1 MEYFASRKSKIKKK
15 WQLISLLHDAPE
27 YVIGDMIS
35 PVKKQI
41 GNSYIDLEKKLQE
54 AIHIRFGLPAIIP
67 KSIKSK
73 IKIAD
78 RKAAWIEATEIAG
91 FDLKEANK
99 YFLEPDQIIMKKCK
113 IVLKDPLKTREEFL
127 NIYKNWTNNSLHVK
141 LRYKLNKLENIIKD
155 SCDDDFISDVIEASN
170 DVPVLVDFWAPW
182 CGPCKKLT
190 PDLEKNVNSFKG
202 KIKLVKI
209 NIDENQ
215 GIASQLRIQSIPA
228 VYAFFQGKPIDGF
241 MGAQTEDQI
250 KEFIS
255 GVFSKTGVEGDNEV
269 DKILEKA
276 NESLND
282 GLFEDARDYFNE
294 VLNLDNN
301 NIEANAGVIKSYIAE
316 KNLDEALTKLKSV
329 PKEIEND
336 NVFQKLNS
344 EIELNKKT
352 SKLRPLDHI
361 KNDLEKDPNS
371 LELKYELALY
381 QIANEDYENSI
392 ENLLNIFKK
401 DKNWENGK
409 AKDQLIQLFETLGD
423 KNILALKGRRKLSS
437 IIFS

>member
-1 MEYFASRKSKIKKK
+1 M
-15 WQLISLLHDAPE
+15 
-27 YVIGDMIS
+27 
-35 PVKKQI
+35 
-41 GNSYIDLEKKLQE
+41 
-54 AIHIRFGLPAIIP
+54 
-67 KSIKSK
+67 
-73 IKIAD
+73 
-78 RKAAWIEATEIAG
+78 
-91 FDLKEANK
+91 
-99 YFLEPDQIIMKKCK
+99 
-113 IVLKDPLKTREEFL
+113 
-127 NIYKNWTNNSLHVK
+127 
-141 LRYKLNKLENIIKD
+141 NKLENIIKD

-241 MGAQTEDQI
+241 MGAQTEAQI

-276 NESLND
+276 NQSLND

-294 VLNLDNN
+294 VLNADNN
-301 NIEANAGVIKSYIAE
+301 NIESNAGVIKSYIAE
-316 KNLDEALTKLKSV
+316 KNLDEALNKLKSV

-352 SKLRPLDHI
+352 SKLRPLDNI
-361 KNDLEKDPNS
+361 KDDLEKDPNS

-423 KNILALKGRRKLSS
+423 KNILALKGRRRLSS

>member
-1 MEYFASRKSKIKKK
+1 M
-15 WQLISLLHDAPE
+15 
-27 YVIGDMIS
+27 
-35 PVKKQI
+35 
-41 GNSYIDLEKKLQE
+41 
-54 AIHIRFGLPAIIP
+54 
-67 KSIKSK
+67 
-73 IKIAD
+73 
-78 RKAAWIEATEIAG
+78 
-91 FDLKEANK
+91 
-99 YFLEPDQIIMKKCK
+99 
-113 IVLKDPLKTREEFL
+113 
-127 NIYKNWTNNSLHVK
+127 
-141 LRYKLNKLENIIKD
+141 NKLENIIKD

-241 MGAQTEDQI
+241 MGAQTEAQI

-255 GVFSKTGVEGDNEV
+255 GVFSKTGVEGDSEV

-276 NESLND
+276 NQSLND

-294 VLNLDNN
+294 VLNIDNN

-316 KNLDEALTKLKSV
+316 KNLDEALNKLKSV

-352 SKLRPLDHI
+352 SNLRLLDHI

-392 ENLLNIFKK
+392 ENLLNIFIK

>member
-1 MEYFASRKSKIKKK
+1 M
-15 WQLISLLHDAPE
+15 
-27 YVIGDMIS
+27 
-35 PVKKQI
+35 
-41 GNSYIDLEKKLQE
+41 
-54 AIHIRFGLPAIIP
+54 
-67 KSIKSK
+67 
-73 IKIAD
+73 
-78 RKAAWIEATEIAG
+78 
-91 FDLKEANK
+91 
-99 YFLEPDQIIMKKCK
+99 
-113 IVLKDPLKTREEFL
+113 
-127 NIYKNWTNNSLHVK
+127 
-141 LRYKLNKLENIIKD
+141 NKLENIIKD

-241 MGAQTEDQI
+241 MGAQTEAQI

-255 GVFSKTGVEGDNEV
+255 GVFSKTGVEGDSEV

-276 NESLND
+276 NQSLND
-282 GLFEDARDYFNE
+282 GLFKDARDCFSE
-294 VLNLDNN
+294 VLKLDNK

-316 KNLDEALTKLKSV
+316 KNLDEALNKLKSV

-352 SKLRPLDHI
+352 SNLRLLDHI

>member
-1 MEYFASRKSKIKKK
+1 M
-15 WQLISLLHDAPE
+15 
-27 YVIGDMIS
+27 
-35 PVKKQI
+35 
-41 GNSYIDLEKKLQE
+41 
-54 AIHIRFGLPAIIP
+54 
-67 KSIKSK
+67 
-73 IKIAD
+73 
-78 RKAAWIEATEIAG
+78 
-91 FDLKEANK
+91 
-99 YFLEPDQIIMKKCK
+99 
-113 IVLKDPLKTREEFL
+113 
-127 NIYKNWTNNSLHVK
+127 K

-155 SCDDDFISDVIEASN
+155 SCDDDFINDVIEASN

-241 MGAQTEDQI
+241 MGAQTEAQI

-255 GVFSKTGVEGDNEV
+255 GIFSKTGVEGDNEV

-276 NESLND
+276 NESLNE

-336 NVFQKLNS
+336 NAFQKLKS
-344 EIELNKKT
+344 EIELNIKT

>member
-1 MEYFASRKSKIKKK
+1 M
-15 WQLISLLHDAPE
+15 
-27 YVIGDMIS
+27 
-35 PVKKQI
+35 
-41 GNSYIDLEKKLQE
+41 
-54 AIHIRFGLPAIIP
+54 
-67 KSIKSK
+67 
-73 IKIAD
+73 
-78 RKAAWIEATEIAG
+78 
-91 FDLKEANK
+91 
-99 YFLEPDQIIMKKCK
+99 
-113 IVLKDPLKTREEFL
+113 
-127 NIYKNWTNNSLHVK
+127 
-141 LRYKLNKLENIIKD
+141 NKLENIIKD

-241 MGAQTEDQI
+241 MGAQTEAQI

-276 NESLND
+276 NESLNE

-316 KNLDEALTKLKSV
+316 KNLDEALNKLRSV

-344 EIELNKKT
+344 EIELIKKT

-361 KNDLEKDPNS
+361 KADLEKDPNS

-392 ENLLNIFKK
+392 ENLLNIFIK

-423 KNILALKGRRKLSS
+423 KNILALKGRRRLSS

>member
-1 MEYFASRKSKIKKK
+1 M
-15 WQLISLLHDAPE
+15 
-27 YVIGDMIS
+27 
-35 PVKKQI
+35 
-41 GNSYIDLEKKLQE
+41 
-54 AIHIRFGLPAIIP
+54 
-67 KSIKSK
+67 
-73 IKIAD
+73 
-78 RKAAWIEATEIAG
+78 
-91 FDLKEANK
+91 
-99 YFLEPDQIIMKKCK
+99 
-113 IVLKDPLKTREEFL
+113 
-127 NIYKNWTNNSLHVK
+127 
-141 LRYKLNKLENIIKD
+141 NKLENIIKD

-241 MGAQTEDQI
+241 MGAQTEAQI

-255 GVFSKTGVEGDNEV
+255 GIFSKTGVEGDNEV

-276 NESLND
+276 NQSLNE

-316 KNLDEALTKLKSV
+316 KNLDEALNKLKSV

-352 SKLRPLDHI
+352 SKLRPLDNI
-361 KNDLEKDPNS
+361 KDDLEKDPNS

-423 KNILALKGRRKLSS
+423 KNILALKGRRRLSS

>member
-1 MEYFASRKSKIKKK
+1 M
-15 WQLISLLHDAPE
+15 
-27 YVIGDMIS
+27 
-35 PVKKQI
+35 
-41 GNSYIDLEKKLQE
+41 
-54 AIHIRFGLPAIIP
+54 
-67 KSIKSK
+67 
-73 IKIAD
+73 
-78 RKAAWIEATEIAG
+78 
-91 FDLKEANK
+91 
-99 YFLEPDQIIMKKCK
+99 
-113 IVLKDPLKTREEFL
+113 
-127 NIYKNWTNNSLHVK
+127 
-141 LRYKLNKLENIIKD
+141 NKLENIIKD

-241 MGAQTEDQI
+241 MGAQTEAQI

-276 NESLND
+276 NQSLND

-316 KNLDEALTKLKSV
+316 KNLDEALNKLKSV

-352 SKLRPLDHI
+352 SKLRPLDNI
-361 KNDLEKDPNS
+361 KDDLEKDPNS
-371 LELKYELALY
+371 LELKYELALF

>member
-1 MEYFASRKSKIKKK
+1 
-15 WQLISLLHDAPE
+15 
-27 YVIGDMIS
+27 
-35 PVKKQI
+35 
-41 GNSYIDLEKKLQE
+41 
-54 AIHIRFGLPAIIP
+54 
-67 KSIKSK
+67 
-73 IKIAD
+73 
-78 RKAAWIEATEIAG
+78 
-91 FDLKEANK
+91 
-99 YFLEPDQIIMKKCK
+99 
-113 IVLKDPLKTREEFL
+113 
-127 NIYKNWTNNSLHVK
+127 
-141 LRYKLNKLENIIKD
+141 LNKLENIIKD

-241 MGAQTEDQI
+241 MGAQTEAQI

-282 GLFEDARDYFNE
+282 GLFEDARDYFNG

-336 NVFQKLNS
+336 SIFQKLNS

-352 SKLRPLDHI
+352 SKSRPLDHI
-361 KNDLEKDPNS
+361 KDDLEKDPNS

-423 KNILALKGRRKLSS
+423 KNILALKGRRRLSS

>member
-1 MEYFASRKSKIKKK
+1 
-15 WQLISLLHDAPE
+15 
-27 YVIGDMIS
+27 
-35 PVKKQI
+35 
-41 GNSYIDLEKKLQE
+41 
-54 AIHIRFGLPAIIP
+54 
-67 KSIKSK
+67 
-73 IKIAD
+73 
-78 RKAAWIEATEIAG
+78 
-91 FDLKEANK
+91 
-99 YFLEPDQIIMKKCK
+99 
-113 IVLKDPLKTREEFL
+113 
-127 NIYKNWTNNSLHVK
+127 
-141 LRYKLNKLENIIKD
+141 LNKLENIIKD

-241 MGAQTEDQI
+241 MGAQTEAQI

-276 NESLND
+276 NQSLNE
-282 GLFEDARDYFNE
+282 GLFEDARDYFNQ

-301 NIEANAGVIKSYIAE
+301 NIEANAGVIKSYISE

-344 EIELNKKT
+344 EIELIKKT
-352 SKLRPLDHI
+352 SKSRPLDHI
-361 KNDLEKDPNS
+361 KDDLEKNPNS

>member
-1 MEYFASRKSKIKKK
+1 M
-15 WQLISLLHDAPE
+15 
-27 YVIGDMIS
+27 
-35 PVKKQI
+35 
-41 GNSYIDLEKKLQE
+41 
-54 AIHIRFGLPAIIP
+54 
-67 KSIKSK
+67 
-73 IKIAD
+73 
-78 RKAAWIEATEIAG
+78 
-91 FDLKEANK
+91 
-99 YFLEPDQIIMKKCK
+99 
-113 IVLKDPLKTREEFL
+113 
-127 NIYKNWTNNSLHVK
+127 K

-241 MGAQTEDQI
+241 MGAQTEAQI

-276 NESLND
+276 NQSLND

-316 KNLDEALTKLKSV
+316 KNLDEALNKLKSV

-352 SKLRPLDHI
+352 SKLRPLDNI
-361 KNDLEKDPNS
+361 KDDLEKDPNS

-392 ENLLNIFKK
+392 ENLLNIFIK

-423 KNILALKGRRKLSS
+423 KNILALKGRRRLSS

>member
-1 MEYFASRKSKIKKK
+1 M
-15 WQLISLLHDAPE
+15 
-27 YVIGDMIS
+27 
-35 PVKKQI
+35 
-41 GNSYIDLEKKLQE
+41 
-54 AIHIRFGLPAIIP
+54 
-67 KSIKSK
+67 
-73 IKIAD
+73 
-78 RKAAWIEATEIAG
+78 
-91 FDLKEANK
+91 
-99 YFLEPDQIIMKKCK
+99 
-113 IVLKDPLKTREEFL
+113 
-127 NIYKNWTNNSLHVK
+127 
-141 LRYKLNKLENIIKD
+141 NKLENIIKD

-241 MGAQTEDQI
+241 MGAQTEAQI

-255 GVFSKTGVEGDNEV
+255 GVFSKTGVEGDNEI

-276 NESLND
+276 NQSLNE
-282 GLFEDARDYFNE
+282 GLFEDARDYFNQ

-301 NIEANAGVIKSYIAE
+301 NIEANAGVIKSYISE

-352 SKLRPLDHI
+352 SKLRPLDNI
-361 KNDLEKDPNS
+361 KDDLEKDPNS

-423 KNILALKGRRKLSS
+423 KNILALKGRRRLSS

>member
-1 MEYFASRKSKIKKK
+1 M
-15 WQLISLLHDAPE
+15 
-27 YVIGDMIS
+27 
-35 PVKKQI
+35 
-41 GNSYIDLEKKLQE
+41 
-54 AIHIRFGLPAIIP
+54 
-67 KSIKSK
+67 
-73 IKIAD
+73 
-78 RKAAWIEATEIAG
+78 
-91 FDLKEANK
+91 
-99 YFLEPDQIIMKKCK
+99 
-113 IVLKDPLKTREEFL
+113 
-127 NIYKNWTNNSLHVK
+127 
-141 LRYKLNKLENIIKD
+141 NKLENIIKD

-241 MGAQTEDQI
+241 MGAQTEAQI

-276 NESLND
+276 NQSLND

-294 VLNLDNN
+294 VLNLDNK

-336 NVFQKLNS
+336 NAFQKLKS
-344 EIELNKKT
+344 EIELNIKT

-361 KNDLEKDPNS
+361 KDDLEKDPNS

-392 ENLLNIFKK
+392 ENLLSIFKK
-401 DKNWENGK
+401 DKNWQNGK
-409 AKDQLIQLFETLGD
+409 AKDQLIQLFETFGD

>member
-1 MEYFASRKSKIKKK
+1 M
-15 WQLISLLHDAPE
+15 
-27 YVIGDMIS
+27 
-35 PVKKQI
+35 
-41 GNSYIDLEKKLQE
+41 
-54 AIHIRFGLPAIIP
+54 
-67 KSIKSK
+67 
-73 IKIAD
+73 
-78 RKAAWIEATEIAG
+78 
-91 FDLKEANK
+91 
-99 YFLEPDQIIMKKCK
+99 
-113 IVLKDPLKTREEFL
+113 
-127 NIYKNWTNNSLHVK
+127 
-141 LRYKLNKLENIIKD
+141 NKLENIIKD

-241 MGAQTEDQI
+241 MGAQTEAQI

-276 NESLND
+276 NESLNE

-336 NVFQKLNS
+336 NVFVKLNS
-344 EIELNKKT
+344 EIELNQKT
-352 SKLRPLDHI
+352 SNLRPLDHI
-361 KNDLEKDPNS
+361 KNDIEKDPNS

-392 ENLLNIFKK
+392 ENLLNIFIK

-423 KNILALKGRRKLSS
+423 KNVLALKGRRRLSS

>member
-1 MEYFASRKSKIKKK
+1 M
-15 WQLISLLHDAPE
+15 
-27 YVIGDMIS
+27 
-35 PVKKQI
+35 
-41 GNSYIDLEKKLQE
+41 
-54 AIHIRFGLPAIIP
+54 
-67 KSIKSK
+67 
-73 IKIAD
+73 
-78 RKAAWIEATEIAG
+78 
-91 FDLKEANK
+91 
-99 YFLEPDQIIMKKCK
+99 
-113 IVLKDPLKTREEFL
+113 
-127 NIYKNWTNNSLHVK
+127 
-141 LRYKLNKLENIIKD
+141 NKLENIIKD

-241 MGAQTEDQI
+241 MGAQTEAQI

-276 NESLND
+276 NQSLND

-316 KNLDEALTKLKSV
+316 KNLDEALNKLRSV

-352 SKLRPLDHI
+352 SKLRPLDNI
-361 KNDLEKDPNS
+361 KDDLEKDPNS

>member
-1 MEYFASRKSKIKKK
+1 
-15 WQLISLLHDAPE
+15 
-27 YVIGDMIS
+27 
-35 PVKKQI
+35 
-41 GNSYIDLEKKLQE
+41 
-54 AIHIRFGLPAIIP
+54 
-67 KSIKSK
+67 
-73 IKIAD
+73 
-78 RKAAWIEATEIAG
+78 
-91 FDLKEANK
+91 
-99 YFLEPDQIIMKKCK
+99 
-113 IVLKDPLKTREEFL
+113 
-127 NIYKNWTNNSLHVK
+127 
-141 LRYKLNKLENIIKD
+141 LNKLENIIKD
-155 SCDDDFISDVIEASN
+155 TCDDDFISDVIEASN

-190 PDLEKNVNSFKG
+190 PDLEKNVNSFNG

-241 MGAQTEDQI
+241 MGAQTEAQI

-255 GVFSKTGVEGDNEV
+255 GIFSKTGVEGDNEV

-276 NESLND
+276 NESLNE

-316 KNLDEALTKLKSV
+316 KNLDEALNKLNSV

-361 KNDLEKDPNS
+361 KDDLEKDPNS

-392 ENLLNIFKK
+392 ENLLSIFKK
-401 DKNWENGK
+401 DKNWQNGK

>member
-1 MEYFASRKSKIKKK
+1 M
-15 WQLISLLHDAPE
+15 
-27 YVIGDMIS
+27 
-35 PVKKQI
+35 
-41 GNSYIDLEKKLQE
+41 
-54 AIHIRFGLPAIIP
+54 
-67 KSIKSK
+67 
-73 IKIAD
+73 
-78 RKAAWIEATEIAG
+78 
-91 FDLKEANK
+91 
-99 YFLEPDQIIMKKCK
+99 
-113 IVLKDPLKTREEFL
+113 
-127 NIYKNWTNNSLHVK
+127 
-141 LRYKLNKLENIIKD
+141 NKLENIIKD

-241 MGAQTEDQI
+241 MGAQTEAQI

-255 GVFSKTGVEGDNEV
+255 GIFSKTGVEGDNEV

-276 NESLND
+276 NESLNE
-282 GLFEDARDYFNE
+282 GFFEDARDYFNE
-294 VLNLDNN
+294 VLNLDSN

-352 SKLRPLDHI
+352 SKLRPLDNI
-361 KNDLEKDPNS
+361 KDDLEKDPNS

-392 ENLLNIFKK
+392 ENLLNIFIK

-423 KNILALKGRRKLSS
+423 KNVLALKGRRRLSS